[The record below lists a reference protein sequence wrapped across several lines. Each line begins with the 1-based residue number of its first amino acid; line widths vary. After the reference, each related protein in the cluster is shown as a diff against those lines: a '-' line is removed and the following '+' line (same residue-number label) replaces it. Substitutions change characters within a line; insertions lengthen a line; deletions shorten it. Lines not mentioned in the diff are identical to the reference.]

1 MIQVNEIAFIAYPVT
16 DKQRARDFYGG
27 LLGLKEESG
36 TEFPDGFWLEYA
48 IGTGTLALSNYWKP
62 SAEPSM
68 GPAIALEVED
78 YDATVARLKEK
89 GVPFPMETMESPVC
103 HSCVVT
109 DPDGNSLFIHKRK
122 PGRG

>member
-1 MIQVNEIAFIAYPVT
+1 MIQVNDIAFIAYPVT
-16 DKQRARDFYGG
+16 DKQRACDFYEG
-27 LLGLKEESG
+27 LLGLKKSSG
-36 TEFPDGFWLEYA
+36 TDFPDGFWMEYE
-48 IGTGTLALSNYWKP
+48 IGAATLALSNYWKP

-68 GPAIALEVED
+68 GPALALEVED
-78 YDATVARLKEK
+78 YDATVALLKGK

-122 PGRG
+122 PAHG